1 MHFTDL
7 LLPLAL
13 AATTAAAGASYT
25 GPCAD
30 HLPARFHSLSYDSTS
45 LFREQPKLTPG
56 ELECCSDENWRASGF
71 CYFPGPNFPKKE
83 EVVIRGTVPG
93 REGHV
98 GFGSAQVKENEGK
111 MEMEKEREKDNEKE
125 IFSEKEN
132 GDMKANEDK
141 KEQRDLVEVGNGSN
155 VIVEVPRVSPLPV
168 SSSFVTITIIATT
181 TTTAATTTTSSTSTA
196 TSMFGSPYISGNR
209 MIFPPVTGFVT
220 VARLKASAVPTSK

>member
-1 MHFTDL
+1 MHLTDL

-13 AATTAAAGASYT
+13 AATTAAAGARYT

-98 GFGSAQVKENEGK
+98 GFGSAQVKENDGK
-111 MEMEKEREKDNEKE
+111 MEM
-125 IFSEKEN
+125 EN

-141 KEQRDLVEVGNGSN
+141 KEQRDLVEVGM
-155 VIVEVPRVSPLPV
+155 EVMLLLRFLVSPR
-168 SSSFVTITIIATT
+168 F
-181 TTTAATTTTSSTSTA
+181 
-196 TSMFGSPYISGNR
+196 R
-209 MIFPPVTGFVT
+209 FPPPSSLSQLSPLLPRPRPLPPPRRP
-220 VARLKASAVPTSK
+220 RLRLRCSAPPIFREIG

>member
-45 LFREQPKLTPG
+45 LFREQPKLTLG

-111 MEMEKEREKDNEKE
+111 MEME
-125 IFSEKEN
+125 N
-132 GDMKANEDK
+132 GDMKVNEDK
-141 KEQRDLVEVGNGSN
+141 KEERDLVGVGNGSN
-155 VIVEVPRVSPLPV
+155 VIVEVPRVSPLPA
-168 SSSFVTITIIATT
+168 SSSFVTIAIIATT
-181 TTTAATTTTSSTSTA
+181 TTTTATTTTSSTSTA

-220 VARLKASAVPTSK
+220 VARLKATAVPTSK